1 MQMPISIKNISSLEA
16 YKLLEMDECTIV
28 VDIRTT
34 EEWQKI
40 GIPKLDKDQVL
51 FLSWRLLPDMS
62 LNCEFN
68 NQFMSKVSNK
78 NNVLFLCRSGARS
91 HEAALCA
98 GGLGYTKCYN
108 IVDGFEGGGNGAGWK
123 QNNLPWQVL

>member
-1 MQMPISIKNISSLEA
+1 MQPISIKNISSLEA

-40 GIPKLDKDQVL
+40 GIPKLDKYQVL
-51 FLSWRLLPDMS
+51 FLSGRLLPDMS
-62 LNCEFN
+62 LNREFN
-68 NQFMSKVSNK
+68 NQFMPKVRNK

-91 HEAALCA
+91 HEAASCA
-98 GGLGYTKCYN
+98 SGLGYPNCYN
-108 IVDGFEGGGNGAGWK
+108 IVDGFEGGANGAGWK
-123 QNNLPWQVL
+123 QNNLPW

>member
-16 YKLLEMDECTIV
+16 YKLLGMDECTIV
-28 VDIRTT
+28 VDVRTT

-62 LNCEFN
+62 LNHEFN
-68 NQFMSKVSNK
+68 NQFISKVRNK
-78 NNVLFLCRSGARS
+78 NNVLFLCRSGTRS
-91 HEAALCA
+91 HEAASCA
-98 GGLGYTKCYN
+98 GGLGYPNCYN
-108 IVDGFEGGGNGAGWK
+108 IIDGFEGGDNGAGWK